1 MINSRDRMGKIIF
14 FATFLCRELISE
26 LPDSAARIYFLPPM
40 PWRVLN
46 PLLNCIRL
54 GPLKDSLPTELLRCR
69 RSGQKYLDTNEIDVL
84 NGFSQHC
91 KTLSWRQQQI
101 KVHLSFYPNIQD
113 IFFLTSIVHLPSKR
127 AAFNRF
133 GGLKR
138 KSVLIFGLL

>member
-1 MINSRDRMGKIIF
+1 MPRTNIQMARLEF
-14 FATFLCRELISE
+14 FPTSNAVACFEPTVELHQIGTFEGLFTDWATALQEE
-26 LPDSAARIYFLPPM
+26 WA
-40 PWRVLN
+40 
-46 PLLNCIRL
+46 
-54 GPLKDSLPTELLRCR
+54 
-69 RSGQKYLDTNEIDVL
+69 KYLDTNEIDVL